1 MADKIYEKFFNSDE
15 IQADISDVLSL
26 QTTTSEDGV
35 GYGTGRTSEDQQ
47 LIIFKKDRNTPENKR
62 DFEGDGSDG
71 IQAIANIISS
81 SLAGT
86 DTNGVV
92 DLSSKLDDEISI
104 LRVESDSRISSVDT
118 NYFDPPIPKSTS
130 APDHTIIL
138 RTDYKIYFE
147 V

>member
-1 MADKIYEKFFNSDE
+1 M
-15 IQADISDVLSL
+15 
-26 QTTTSEDGV
+26 
-35 GYGTGRTSEDQQ
+35 DQMVYRQ
-47 LIIFKKDRNTPENKR
+47 L
-62 DFEGDGSDG
+62 
-71 IQAIANIISS
+71 ANIISA

-86 DTNGVV
+86 DANGVV

-118 NYFDPPIPKSTS
+118 NYFDPPIPVTTS
-130 APDHTIIL
+130 ATRHTKIL